1 MKTFR
6 IRKLANAFFPSGEVT
21 SNLGGAVAHG
31 TKFVERRLGG
41 LWVGGAV
48 ELSQLGVEF
57 RANAMNEALHSGQ
70 TTIRIPKEAIRKL
83 RREFGFFTG
92 IVVVE
97 HDKGEF
103 RFRCFGAKGLVAN
116 YQAAAAASDA

>member
-1 MKTFR
+1 MKAFR

-21 SNLGGAVAHG
+21 SNLVGAVVHG
-31 TKFVERRLGG
+31 EKFVERRLGG

-48 ELSQLGVEF
+48 ELLQLGIEF
-57 RANAMNEALHSGQ
+57 RANAMNEAVHSGQ
-70 TTIRIPKEAIRKL
+70 TTIRIPKKAIRKL
-83 RREFGFFTG
+83 RRESGFFTD

-103 RFRCFGAKGLVAN
+103 RFRCFGAKGVVAN
-116 YQAAAAASDA
+116 YQVAVAALT